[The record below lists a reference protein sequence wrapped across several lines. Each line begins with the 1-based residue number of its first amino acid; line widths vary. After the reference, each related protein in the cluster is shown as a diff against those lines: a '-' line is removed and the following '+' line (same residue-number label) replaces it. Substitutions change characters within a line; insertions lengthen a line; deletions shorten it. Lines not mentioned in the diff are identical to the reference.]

1 MKEFLK
7 KLTRA
12 DLFKSISWIFFGN
25 VLYSL
30 FKFLLDA
37 FVARLLTLNDNGM
50 LGYANSLI
58 EVASALSSLG
68 FASIITREFVEDDE
82 KSGESLCSCIVFSSA
97 VALVAVACLQVI
109 VRITAPGESMLHT
122 IVLLQSSST
131 VFSTLSLFVYWF
143 RYKNKANVVAI
154 LRLVA
159 FGISAVW
166 RVLVLLLN
174 GGLVHYTIGLAAE
187 TLLFGLFLGIV
198 FFRNYNGHFRFSF
211 GRVKKVLKSSYP
223 FIFSALLTTI
233 YGQTDKIMLKSM
245 VDNSAVALYNASLRL
260 ACALSM
266 IPSSLVE
273 AFRPEVMSLKFKDER
288 MYLKRFRQLYA
299 VVFWFSAAY
308 GIFVTIFAKYIILF
322 LYGEKYLGAV
332 SSLSLI
338 VWYSAFSY
346 FGSINNM
353 YMVSEY
359 KSGWVQITTLSGAA
373 ANVILNYLLIPQ
385 WGIVGAALAS
395 LLTQFIANFAMLWIV
410 KDLRPG
416 FKNLLRGL
424 ALRDVF

>member
-1 MKEFLK
+1 MKDFIK
-7 KLTRA
+7 KFIKA

-37 FVARLLTLNDNGM
+37 FVARFLSLNDNGM
-50 LGYANSLI
+50 LGYATSLI
-58 EVASALSSLG
+58 EVATALCGLG
-68 FASIITREFVEDDE
+68 FSSIITREFVENE
-82 KSGESLCSCIVFSSA
+82 KKAGESLCSCILSSSA
-97 VALVAVACLQVI
+97 VALVAIAALQVI
-109 VRITAPGESMLHT
+109 VRVSAPEEPTLHI
-122 IVLLQSSST
+122 IVLLQSSSAL
-131 VFSTLSLFVYWF
+131 FSTLSLFVYWF
-143 RYKNKANVVAI
+143 RYKNKANVVAV

-159 FGISAVW
+159 FGISALW
-166 RVLVLLLN
+166 RILVLLSN
-174 GGLVHYTIGLAAE
+174 GGLVSYAIGLAAE
-187 TLLFGLFLGIV
+187 SLLFGIFLAIV
-198 FFRNYNGHFRFSF
+198 FFRSYDGKFSF
-211 GRVKKVLKSSYP
+211 SFARVIKILKGSYP

-245 VDNSAVALYNASLRL
+245 MDNSAVALYNASLRL

-299 VVFWFSAAY
+299 VVFWFSVAY
-308 GIFVTIFAKYIILF
+308 GIFVMLFAKQIILV

-346 FGSINNM
+346 FGAINNM
-353 YMVSEY
+353 YMVAEY
-359 KSGWVQITTLSGAA
+359 KAKWVQITTLSGALC
-373 ANVILNYLLIPQ
+373 NIVLNFALIPVC
-385 WGIVGAALAS
+385 GIIGAALAS
-395 LLTQFIANFAMLWIV
+395 LLTQFVANFLIMWLV
-410 KDLRPG
+410 MDLRPG
-416 FKNLLRGL
+416 FYNMLKGI
-424 ALRDVF
+424 ALRDVV